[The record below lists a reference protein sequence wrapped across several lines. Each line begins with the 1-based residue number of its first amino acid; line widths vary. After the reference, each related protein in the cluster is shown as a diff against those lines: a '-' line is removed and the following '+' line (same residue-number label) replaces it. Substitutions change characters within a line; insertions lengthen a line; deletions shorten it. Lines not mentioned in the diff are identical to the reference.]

1 MLVGDERAHDW
12 LAGVIVV
19 SHGGG
24 QGQDA
29 LDDPG
34 GHAAGGVP
42 AVAFEVELAFESVVD
57 RSMIRRSGLKNRVPG
72 RWGSPW
78 RAGRSK
84 VAPTLALDDPARRR
98 EPNGCGRACSPPPP
112 TWPAAADGC
121 GGASPPPGPGPPRSP
136 PHSPACCLAGLTS
149 TEVIRRA
156 RTDSA
161 GTPCAACRGRMML
174 SVQLVWPV
182 RRRASSLHG
191 RHLPISAAARR
202 HRDTS

>member
-1 MLVGDERAHDW
+1 VLVGDERAHDW

-84 VAPTLALDDPARRR
+84 VAPTLALDDPAADGNPMAAAAPVHRRR
-98 EPNGCGRACSPPPP
+98 
-112 TWPAAADGC
+112 
-121 GGASPPPGPGPPRSP
+121 PPGP
-136 PHSPACCLAGLTS
+136 
-149 TEVIRRA
+149 RRP
-156 RTDSA
+156 T
-161 GTPCAACRGRMML
+161 AAAAHR
-174 SVQLVWPV
+174 
-182 RRRASSLHG
+182 
-191 RHLPISAAARR
+191 RHLALGHPDHRRTHQPAASPDSRPPK
-202 HRDTS
+202 